1 MLDSNLNNL
10 RKYEF
15 KILLKSLKIELFENI
30 LEIGPGDT
38 PVSKFKNIKSYIG
51 VEKYFKNDKNK
62 IYLIDEVNDYLDFD
76 IDLVI
81 ALNSIYFLDDIIKFY
96 SKFENFNPKYFIYV
110 IPTPTWRIWTSLS
123 AYLAFFLN
131 KNIAREGRV
140 DVVNFLDMFFLKRH
154 GIRGNR
160 FNEFLY
166 YRKKYWSDIFS
177 EVHKGYFLDTKKIG
191 IFYTGFSLMGDT
203 LSITI
208 RKVLSKILGS
218 SSRIYIL
225 SRVD

>member
-1 MLDSNLNNL
+1 MLNSNISNL

-15 KILLKSLKIELFENI
+15 KILLKSLKTELFENI

-38 PVSKFKNIKSYIG
+38 PVLEFKNIQSYIG

-62 IYLIDEVNDYLDFD
+62 IYLVNEVNDYLDFD

-81 ALNSIYFLDDIIKFY
+81 ALNSIYFLDDITKFY

-123 AYLAFFLN
+123 AYLAFFLK
-131 KNIAREGRV
+131 KNIAKEGRV
-140 DVVNFLDMFFLKRH
+140 NVLNFLDMIFLKRH

-166 YRKKYWSDIFS
+166 YRKKYWSDTFS
-177 EVHKGYFLDTKKIG
+177 EVHKGYFLETKKIG
-191 IFYTGFSLMGDT
+191 IFYTGFNLMGDK
-203 LSITI
+203 LSITV